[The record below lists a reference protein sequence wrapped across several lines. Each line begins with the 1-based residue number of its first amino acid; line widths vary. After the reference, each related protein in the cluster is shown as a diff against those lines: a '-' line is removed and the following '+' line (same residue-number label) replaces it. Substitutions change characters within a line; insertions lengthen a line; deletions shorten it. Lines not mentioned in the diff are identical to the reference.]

1 MELTNDNYYSMESNM
16 YYCSVSQYKSF
27 IGTPSNPAC
36 EAAAMADLR
45 GEIEHKA
52 VSTALLVGSYVDAYY
67 SGEFDQFIDE
77 HPEIFRMNGTLKSAF
92 KQANTMIARSKKDAL
107 FQRYMEGDKQLILT
121 GDIEGV
127 PFKVKI
133 DSTDHKRITDLKT
146 VRKISETFFVKDSGE
161 RITFI
166 EKWNYD
172 LQAAIYQEIYFQ
184 NYGKRLPFYIC
195 AVDKSR
201 SSIDGSFHPRIA
213 VIQIPQSAM
222 DDRLAEVRHNVRRIE
237 MLKTGEIEPIAC
249 GVCDYCAD
257 TLPLTRPIS
266 IDELLTEV
274 Q

>member
-133 DSTDHKRITDLKT
+133 DSTDHKRTP
-146 VRKISETFFVKDSGE
+146 VRE
-161 RITFI
+161 
-166 EKWNYD
+166 
-172 LQAAIYQEIYFQ
+172 
-184 NYGKRLPFYIC
+184 
-195 AVDKSR
+195 SR
-201 SSIDGSFHPRIA
+201 S
-213 VIQIPQSAM
+213 
-222 DDRLAEVRHNVRRIE
+222 
-237 MLKTGEIEPIAC
+237 
-249 GVCDYCAD
+249 
-257 TLPLTRPIS
+257 
-266 IDELLTEV
+266 
-274 Q
+274 